1 MNLRGAGSHA
11 AARVEAQAK
20 LNLFLRVFE
29 REASGYH
36 ELETLFQRIA
46 LSDMVTVRVDV
57 AGRSLDWRG
66 ADVGAVEKNL
76 AWRAANAFATA
87 AGWPDGFRIEVD
99 KRIPVGGG
107 LGGGSADAAAVLR
120 VLNALAPRP
129 LDEESLAVIAF
140 GLGADVPYLLSEYP
154 LALGTGRGERFV
166 ALGPLPARE
175 VMLLVPPFGVSS
187 RDAFAWHDALRGD
200 GAGPVHPPLLLPAP
214 LSWSVAAGYAS
225 NDLEVAVFA
234 RHPELGELRDAL
246 ARSGAR
252 IARMTGSGST
262 LFGIYDSVAKR
273 DSAGKDMG
281 VDLRHLTARL
291 IETETMPS
299 VAKVELL

>member
-1 MNLRGAGSHA
+1 MNVRGAGSHA

-20 LNLFLRVFE
+20 LNLFLRVLD

-36 ELETLFQRIA
+36 QLETLFQRIA
-46 LSDMVTVRVDV
+46 LADTVAVRVDV
-57 AGRSLDWRG
+57 AGRSLDCRG
-66 ADVGAVEKNL
+66 ADVGPVEKNL

-87 AGWPDGFRIEVD
+87 AGWPDGFRIDIE

-129 LDEESLAVIAF
+129 LPEESLAVIAF

-154 LALGTGRGERFV
+154 LALGTGRGERLV
-166 ALGPLPARE
+166 ALGPLPARV
-175 VMLLVPPFGVSS
+175 VMLLVPPLGVSS
-187 RDAFAWHDALRGD
+187 NDAFAWHDALRGD
-200 GAGPVHPPLLLPAP
+200 GAGPMHAPLLLPAP
-214 LSWSVAAGYAS
+214 LSWYVAGAYAS
-225 NDLEVAVFA
+225 NDLEAAVFA
-234 RHPELGELRDAL
+234 RHPELAELRDAL

-262 LFGIYDSVAKR
+262 LFGVYDPAADR
-273 DSAGKDMG
+273 EALEIDAG
-281 VDLRHLTARL
+281 VDLRQLTARL
-291 IETETMPS
+291 IETETVQH
-299 VAKVELL
+299 VAEVELL

>member
-1 MNLRGAGSHA
+1 VNVRGAGSHA

-20 LNLFLRVFE
+20 LNLFLRVLD

-36 ELETLFQRIA
+36 QLETLFQRIA
-46 LSDMVTVRVDV
+46 LADTVAVRVDV
-57 AGRSLDWRG
+57 AGRSLDCRG
-66 ADVGAVEKNL
+66 SDVGPVGKNL

-87 AGWPDGFRIEVD
+87 AGWPDGFRIDIE

-129 LDEESLAVIAF
+129 LAEESLAVIAF

-154 LALGTGRGERFV
+154 LALGTGRGERLV
-166 ALGPLPARE
+166 ALGPLPARV
-175 VMLLVPPFGVSS
+175 VMLLVPPLGVSS
-187 RDAFAWHDALRGD
+187 NDAFVWHDALRGD
-200 GAGPVHPPLLLPAP
+200 GAGPVRAPLLLPAP
-214 LSWSVAAGYAS
+214 LSWYVAGAYAS
-225 NDLEVAVFA
+225 NDLEAAVFA
-234 RHPELGELRDAL
+234 RHPELAELRDAL

-262 LFGIYDSVAKR
+262 LFGVYDPAADR
-273 DSAGKDMG
+273 EELEIDAG
-281 VDLRHLTARL
+281 VDLRQLTARL
-291 IETETMPS
+291 IETETVQN
-299 VAKVELL
+299 VAEVELL